1 MVCKIKT
8 EKKKKSNPT
17 QMWLKFSER
26 LIQYIFTL

>member
-8 EKKKKSNPT
+8 EKKKSNPT